1 VSRENRLDLA
11 IGAAL
16 AGIVVAIGAVLGA
29 WTGYPKGV
37 DAANHLT
44 RLKFVAD
51 WFPHHNWLYAWAA
64 GMPTFDNYPGLAYV
78 GALPLVTALG
88 PETTL
93 KLLALLAMVAFT
105 LGLFGHLRLRGIDR
119 PVAVI
124 ATLMALTS
132 MSVWQFITADGVYA
146 RVIAMGFGALA
157 WWAHAAALRN
167 RSGRAYALTAV
178 LLALTV
184 AAHPVTGAFAAGYVA
199 LVQLAAQSWRGLRP
213 LAVVA
218 FVSMCLAA
226 QPLTSPLTIGIG
238 GRILGVD
245 RPELSI
251 TLPIMIVHPWFLGFA
266 ALTVPALTVFVAF
279 LSGRRRAAIAGAV
292 ALLIVLGYIFAPNFG
307 IPTRYYY
314 INGIDP
320 NTVPYFLAIVG
331 AIVFAYLAPPLAGRG
346 RAFVIFAGIV
356 VVANAVV
363 SVPAILQS
371 PYVADTTR
379 PEFPDTVARRTLVVD
394 GNDLAHRILPLTA
407 SEAVWF
413 NYIYRKPQLR
423 DYYTFGLLNPDW
435 LFWVFDS
442 IYHPPLNGARIA
454 AIFDW
459 YALDSFTVS
468 TIEEKVEPVLP
479 ELGLVSIVP
488 STKGTD
494 FRQYAYASPTSIA
507 ALTTAPLVVVVG
519 STSDYDRVARLLFD
533 EGASPRTRVPLW
545 WSGRLADLPV
555 ELADRA
561 ASVVLVGDRLGDAA
575 EAQRVIET
583 VTGHGATILW
593 DIADRG
599 DATLPAPWPV
609 SQLSRAVFDR
619 WDVIDRQSRISAAD
633 FSPAS
638 FEGGPWGAAVPIAA
652 QPGAIVHLSLGTRP
666 LIVSA
671 QHATG
676 SLVVVGGN
684 LLYHAQS
691 KANAAER
698 RYLLSFITP
707 SAQSAEREP
716 AWRFVHPERREIET
730 DGSPVLL
737 KESLYPK
744 WHAHFVSPSGSDRPL
759 RIFYAGP
766 GLMLV
771 LPSGPGTVV
780 FDYESTLP
788 IGWAAWVVTL
798 LGVAFAFTLAWHKEV
813 FVVVPRLRDPTEEDD
828 E

>member
-1 VSRENRLDLA
+1 MSRENRLDLA

-331 AIVFAYLAPPLAGRG
+331 GIVFAYLAPPLAGRG

-356 VVANAVV
+356 VLANAVV

-413 NYIYRKPQLR
+413 NYIYLKPQLR

-459 YALDSFTVS
+459 YA
-468 TIEEKVEPVLP
+468 P
-479 ELGLVSIVP
+479 
-488 STKGTD
+488 
-494 FRQYAYASPTSIA
+494 
-507 ALTTAPLVVVVG
+507 
-519 STSDYDRVARLLFD
+519 SDYDRVARLLFD

-798 LGVAFAFTLAWHKEV
+798 LGVAFAFTLAWRKEV